1 MGSCTRVESD
11 LQVYKVILQFC
22 MFIAILLL
30 LKCGALHIILS
41 NMGCGF
47 MHFVTCSFSCT
58 LFYGTDNAPPPKK
71 NNKKKHEYIT
81 VCFHIIIA
89 HVTYA
94 M

>member
-1 MGSCTRVESD
+1 MHTRIESD

-22 MFIAILLL
+22 MFVAILLL
-30 LKCGALHIILS
+30 SKCGALHIILS

-47 MHFVTCSFSCT
+47 MHFVTCSFHAHYFMGLT
-58 LFYGTDNAPPPKK
+58 MPPPQKK
-71 NNKKKHEYIT
+71 KKKHEYIT
-81 VCFHIIIA
+81 VCFHIIIV